1 MSTRAVLPDPW
12 RSPMP
17 EGALASRG
25 GDLEAHCAAAATSSD
40 GEPAV
45 CDLIR
50 SDPAHPL
57 LEAWTDTAAAMVGR
71 RVELVGDQAVVADGL
86 RGATDTLEGWHARH
100 TTPLPGGGDPLS
112 LMTGPHWRLWA
123 QRCVLALDGRYR
135 PGQPDNRF
143 GIGGSGCTATGDV
156 LVVVWAAPSARPF
169 PQDGP
174 TGLWSAQRWADA
186 VLRALPAIMGAE
198 GLATVQV
205 AERGTKLVV
214 GGVYDIEPCCPLG
227 PTAAAVGTGTL
238 VVAEGDG
245 SDDLSV
251 PNTSCAYCGTTRW
264 NVEFVSY
271 EPGIGSHAEREV
283 IQVPHPAVAAAEAA
297 DHVRGVREH
306 RARGA
311 VERLAAAIDNLA
323 DASGELVSADLA
335 RSLHEQDGRLLSAAQ
350 ADLRDLLETAG
361 LVVLAGGESPTA
373 ALEPVARLSPLR
385 AVDGKPPGTLSAE
398 VDLGI
403 HRPMLDV
410 SKPRQWV
417 DIARTQAT
425 TTRGPYGWS
434 WTVNAPE

>member
-12 RSPMP
+12 RSPPP
-17 EGALASRG
+17 EGALSSSG
-25 GDLEAHCAAAATSSD
+25 GELEAHCAAAATSSE
-40 GEPAV
+40 GEPALG
-45 CDLIR
+45 DLIR
-50 SDPAHPL
+50 TDPAHPL
-57 LEAWTDTAAAMVGR
+57 LEAWTDTAADLVGR
-71 RVELVGDQAVVADGL
+71 RVELAGDQAIVADGL
-86 RGATDTLEGWHARH
+86 RGATDTLESWHARH

-123 QRCVLALDGRYR
+123 QRSVLMLDERYR
-135 PGQPDNRF
+135 PGQPENRF

-156 LVVVWAAPSARPF
+156 LVVVWPAPSARPF
-169 PQDGP
+169 PLDGP
-174 TGLWSAQRWADA
+174 AGLWSAQHWADA

-227 PTAAAVGTGTL
+227 PTAAAVGTGTQ

-251 PNTSCAYCGTTRW
+251 PNTACAYCGTTRW

-297 DHVRGVREH
+297 DNVRGVREH

-311 VERLAAAIDNLA
+311 VERLAAAIDNLV

-335 RSLHEQDGRLLSAAQ
+335 RSLHEPDGGLLSAAQ
-350 ADLRDLLETAG
+350 ADLREFLATAG
-361 LVVLAGGESPTA
+361 LVVLAGGESPTR
-373 ALEPVARLSPLR
+373 ALEPVARPDPLK
-385 AVDGKPPGTLSAE
+385 AVDGQTPGTLSAE
-398 VDLGI
+398 VSLGLY
-403 HRPMLDV
+403 RPMLDI

-417 DIARTQAT
+417 EIDRKRAAT
-425 TTRGPYGWS
+425 SLGPYGWS
-434 WTVNAPE
+434 WTVDAPK